1 MTTNPFDYVKAIN
14 ETKVKFYDYDGYNPF
29 LTNKSLSYFP
39 DTIQLAN
46 FMNMNHGIDKELQ
59 FQFLL
64 NTVRKQK
71 RFSGKW
77 PKHEVSELITLLCSV
92 YKMSP
97 SKAYQAVESLSDEQ
111 KEEIKTKIVQGG

>member
-1 MTTNPFDYVKAIN
+1 MSNPFDYIKAIN
-14 ETKVKFYDYDGYNPF
+14 ETKQKMDTDGYLPF
-29 LTNKSLSYFP
+29 ITNKNFSYFP

-46 FMNMNHGIDKELQ
+46 LMNIYHGLDKELQ

-77 PKHEVSELITLLCSV
+77 PKQEVAEIVTLLCSV

-97 SKAYQAVESLSDEQ
+97 SKAYQAVETLSNEQ
-111 KEEIKTKIVQGG
+111 KEQIRTKIIQGG

>member
-1 MTTNPFDYVKAIN
+1 MNNPFDYVKSIN
-14 ETKVKFYDYDGYNPF
+14 ETKTKFDDYDGYNPF
-29 LTNKSLSYFP
+29 LTNKSLSYFS

-46 FMNMNHGIDKELQ
+46 LMNLNHGLDKELQ
-59 FQFLL
+59 FHFFL

-77 PKHEVSELITLLCSV
+77 PKHEVGELVSLLCSV

-97 SKAYQAVESLSDEQ
+97 SKAYQAVESLSVEQ
-111 KEEIKTKIVQGG
+111 KKEIITKITTGG